1 MWIIKSLYSK
11 EVRSRI
17 GTRTECMP
25 VLAFNSIELNSIYV
39 HSICELDTRNTQICG
54 ESSNCFETWTK
65 NQSMNRQLICRYR
78 NKRRAPRF
86 REIKLPSSLICK
98 WHFGDEN
105 RCHLSSTCRSVHL
118 RFSWTYQYF
127 CHFEVRSKNWLIHN
141 WTWSQKMNHQV
152 TVEDME
158 RNIVSLQITSQL
170 GLKSEYGSS
179 TRCSRHTHSHAVCDV
194 VAEDRSRGT

>member
-1 MWIIKSLYSK
+1 
-11 EVRSRI
+11 
-17 GTRTECMP
+17 
-25 VLAFNSIELNSIYV
+25 
-39 HSICELDTRNTQICG
+39 
-54 ESSNCFETWTK
+54 
-65 NQSMNRQLICRYR
+65 MNRQLICRYR

-86 REIKLPSSLICK
+86 REIKFPSSLICK
-98 WHFGDEN
+98 WRFGDEN

-118 RFSWTYQYF
+118 RFSWTFQYF

-179 TRCSRHTHSHAVCDV
+179 TRCSRHTRSHAVCDV
-194 VAEDRSRGT
+194 VAEDRSRGTYESANNKRLREVYKVPGGRSIIFSVLSIYCGLEKRNR